1 MNSQRKKNIR
11 LMITLAIMIALT
23 IVTAMLL
30 EPADQL
36 DVDRDL
42 FKVIETDKIDQV
54 MIDDVVLTYGDNLWV
69 VNNQNKADPQRIKV
83 LFAILQ
89 QVKVRRKVSARQ
101 RDTIK
106 AGQPKEIALLDH
118 GEVLRKIYVWGNAES
133 GLTYMSDGDNDLY
146 LVEIPGYRSYLA
158 GIFQLDANEWR
169 YPIVFD
175 INWSNLARVQVDYP
189 GPKDNALQI
198 MFDNNT
204 LILEGVKSDSSK
216 LEDYVNDI
224 SLLYVNDY
232 LTQAEVDSM
241 ANSTVRATFTISDI
255 AGNQYYLEVYNQQ
268 GSEYLVRIDSLEY
281 ALMDATLV
289 KRVTKPRAY
298 FTMK

>member
-69 VNNQNKADPQRIKV
+69 VNNQYKADPQRIKV

-101 RDTIK
+101 RDPIK
-106 AGQPKEIALLDH
+106 AGQPKEIALLH
-118 GEVLRKIYVWGNAES
+118 RGEVLRKIYVWGNAES
-133 GLTYMSDGDNDLY
+133 GLTYMSDGDDDLY

-268 GSEYLVRIDSLEY
+268 GSEYLVLIDSTEY